1 MGIKKLWSLTQNGK
15 EEHGRAFEGG
25 HVNTERL
32 SNAGSVNEIAGQPVA
47 NHEVREEELRQEAR
61 QIRTKAEA
69 QASQII
75 ADAQAA
81 AQDQVDAM
89 VRVAKA
95 ASEEAQKVVQSSREK
110 AAIIMAESRREAE
123 QLLEDTKRRLED
135 QIRKEVKGPVD
146 ELLTYMSDVVKK
158 VQNLGVGL
166 KEWEVTAPPTVD
178 STKGNGSTSEEIPA
192 VKDSVYPQPAV
203 DLKEPMRVQKKDI
216 RGL

>member
-1 MGIKKLWSLTQNGK
+1 M
-15 EEHGRAFEGG
+15 
-25 HVNTERL
+25 NTERL
-32 SNAGSVNEIAGQPVA
+32 SNSGSVNEIAGQPVA

-75 ADAQAA
+75 ADAQAT

-95 ASEEAQKVVQSSREK
+95 ASDEAQKVVQSSREK
-110 AAIIMAESRREAE
+110 AAIIEAESRREAE
-123 QLLEDTKRRLED
+123 QILEDTKRRLEG
-135 QIRKEVKGPVD
+135 QIRKDVKGPLD

-158 VQNLGVGL
+158 VQKLSISL
-166 KEWEVTAPPTVD
+166 EQWEVTAPAVVD
-178 STKGNGSTSEEIPA
+178 STKENGSTGEEIPA
-192 VKDSVYPQPAV
+192 VKDSAYPQPAV

>member
-1 MGIKKLWSLTQNGK
+1 
-15 EEHGRAFEGG
+15 
-25 HVNTERL
+25 VNTERL
-32 SNAGSVNEIAGQPVA
+32 SNSGSVNEIAGQPVA

-75 ADAQAA
+75 ADAQAT

-135 QIRKEVKGPVD
+135 QIRKEVKRPVD
-146 ELLTYMSDVVKK
+146 ELLTYVSDVVKN
-158 VQNLGVGL
+158 VQNLSVGL
-166 KEWEVTAPPTVD
+166 EQWEVTAPPAD
-178 STKGNGSTSEEIPA
+178 STKGNGSTGEETPA
-192 VKDSVYPQPAV
+192 VKDSAYPQPAV
-203 DLKEPMRVQKKDI
+203 DLKEPMRVQRKDT